1 MKFNDFKYERPN
13 YNNVK
18 NILEDLILE
27 LKKADTWNDAKNAIN
42 KIYDVRSEIESAR
55 EIATIRYT
63 INTKNE
69 FYEKENEYWDEY
81 SPLYEEINSKFYEVL
96 VNLKYQDEI
105 EKCYGKQILT
115 RAKYSLKAF
124 SNNIISDMQL
134 ENKLAS
140 SYQKLIASAK
150 IPFKGEEKTLS
161 ELTPFILSKDR
172 EIRKEANKAKY
183 EFFTKNEEEID
194 KIYDKLVKVRDTIS
208 KKLGYKNFVEL
219 GYVRMN
225 RFDYNE
231 EMVKKFRKQVEEF
244 IVPVNNKLYE
254 RQRKRLGLEKL
265 NYYDEKFEFLSG
277 NPTPKG
283 GEKWIINNGMKMY
296 TELSTETKEF
306 FNFMVDNNL
315 MDLVSKKGKASGGYC
330 TYIPKYKAPFIFSNF
345 SGTSG
350 DVDVLT
356 HEAGHAFQ
364 VYRSSY
370 INVLECNFP
379 TYESCE
385 IHSMSMEFFA
395 WPWMN
400 LFFKEDTEKYKYLHL
415 GSALKFIPYGITV
428 DEFQHFVYKN
438 PNATPKERKEYWRSL
453 EKKYLP
459 HKNYEECDFLE
470 RGGWWFQQAHIFLDP
485 FYYVDYTLAQICA
498 LQFWKK
504 DRENHKEAWED
515 YLRLCS
521 IGGLMPF
528 QELVRYANLK
538 SPFEDGCVSEIIK
551 DINSY
556 LESIDDS
563 IL

>member
-27 LKKADTWNDAKNAIN
+27 LEKADTWNDAKNAIN

-63 INTKNE
+63 INTKDE

-105 EKCYGKQILT
+105 EKYYGKQILNI
-115 RAKYSLKAF
+115 AKYSLKAF

-150 IPFKGEEKTLS
+150 IPFNGEEKTLS

-194 KIYDKLVKVRDTIS
+194 RIYDKLVKVRDTIS

-345 SGTSG
+345 NGTSG

-415 GSALKFIPYGITV
+415 GSALKFIPYGIIV

-556 LESIDDS
+556 LESINDS
-563 IL
+563 VL